1 MLDFRVQT
9 LGLPENRF
17 RELGREEF
25 HVSVRLPM
33 SIHFLQQLP
42 DARIVCCYDY
52 FLWSQASRTLNMANC
67 LLWQLSVPAAST
79 LLMRLLDDD
88 VFYLFL
94 QKQKINTVFA
104 LQFSCSHTSP
114 SAVRTEK
121 CQSLPGATSSA
132 VAMVYT
138 CFLAIFRSLLCLI
151 LLGGG
156 SPYCMNAS
164 MVSPC
169 SAGLDLQSSSCPTPF
184 HL

>member
-79 LLMRLLDDD
+79 LFMRLLTQCA
-88 VFYLFL
+88 LCSFL
-94 QKQKINTVFA
+94 V
-104 LQFSCSHTSP
+104 
-114 SAVRTEK
+114 
-121 CQSLPGATSSA
+121 
-132 VAMVYT
+132 
-138 CFLAIFRSLLCLI
+138 CLI
-151 LLGGG
+151 KRVPSGACRISVSLWTAWRAAQLRLHGPELG
-156 SPYCMNAS
+156 
-164 MVSPC
+164 
-169 SAGLDLQSSSCPTPF
+169 T
-184 HL
+184 